1 MEPSHNTQ
9 GKYNYSEET
18 LSGLHKCQFYGKKFK
33 VQGIKK
39 HEASCKNQQELQKE
53 QAQHHKSTVLNQ
65 PKAGPSHTVH
75 IPHEH
80 TANDDSYPMNN
91 ASNPLVDGDK
101 LNDNMNNETTNIALN
116 ARLNKA
122 QVDGLLTLFS
132 LVSQG
137 KVQVTI
143 TTNAELWKFS
153 KHVVSAPYKCKS
165 MEFEVHTQLIWDWAL
180 DLPANPQLAPH
191 FIWDAKCIYKHNRVE
206 YEHFYNE
213 PWTCDHWWDIQMSSQ
228 LPDNVENAV
237 PFCFILTI
245 KGYPVVVW
253 MLEEN
258 AVFQRTWWRKAN
270 LAIPPSNDEIIWYL
284 FLLFFILS
292 ANYDEQCMMSLIQGQ
307 NGKAPC
313 PVCLVPLEE
322 LHDLLKTFA
331 LCNAGQGEDTLSLGC
346 IPYQYSDPH
355 LALIFDC
362 LHSLHLGLWSK
373 HLFED
378 LKIIL
383 RYLRHG
389 TEATVEGLVKE
400 FPHWCKLSHFKA
412 ILKVSFSNGNKLAD
426 LSIQVF
432 YAVLNVLTHTAYPE
446 GHLLMSLISSYLQL
460 DSLIGLNIHTDCTLS
475 AIEAE
480 LLVFNERLQAYKE
493 ARKKSSIPGLKV
505 DWDFPKTHLWRHVL
519 TKIIQ
524 IRETFPAR
532 NGVHSNNGNNDD
544 LLLDFKGHF
553 KLRSLCKPTTIQE
566 IKIACDTKDKAYLGF
581 QRKFTKYINEF
592 LPSIGHG
599 LTRWLVILHHFKM
612 CEYHYLKINYKSWV
626 DWTMATNYSW
636 CNPEFYSAPHYN
648 CAYIQLTSMQM
659 AFVHLV
665 SIFTCQIDNFGEV
678 QLVVVQPY
686 TAGIGQQCRLD
697 QNMKLMC
704 IRAVPRG
711 SIIQD
716 TLVFTDPQKKDKFLV
731 VDYIDSDIHISIT
744 SMAGTQPFIDNQ
756 NNSFEMLHPNSD
768 EDFTSNI
775 GAINDE
781 GSSQGE
787 QVDYGQD
794 NNGSE
799 SGSDVEK
806 MWKALCMPGLT
817 TDVQELRK
825 ALSFVQQAYFETQND
840 LQSSS
845 PETMADETVEK
856 LYEVIPMEL
865 HKQMET
871 YKPFAS
877 LFCKTVNTECS
888 NLVKAIKEN
897 TALLFTPLGLTVN
910 ILSSQSASKAT
921 NNELLLLLKQPENLG
936 LDGKYE
942 CLALILFTNPKNMSP
957 NTLLKSRILLNG
969 SLMIFELSPEG
980 NNMKIPY
987 HNDFNFYLK
996 LLFKCNNWS
1005 REVMDY
1011 YNEGVFRHK
1020 ALSQVSQLEP
1030 APVVPQSHSWED
1042 DFLDEM
1048 DWDPDVPPSITP
1060 PA

>member
-53 QAQHHKSTVLNQ
+53 QAQHTEFKTEYHPCSCWLTLFQKFEEFSI
-65 PKAGPSHTVH
+65 K
-75 IPHEH
+75 
-80 TANDDSYPMNN
+80 
-91 ASNPLVDGDK
+91 DK
-101 LNDNMNNETTNIALN
+101 TLHTNIALN

-143 TTNAELWKFS
+143 TTNAELWKVCDNAGAELIPFS

-180 DLPANPQLAPH
+180 DLLANPQLAPH

-213 PWTCDHWWDIQMSSQ
+213 PWTCDHWWDIQMS

-237 PFCFILTI
+237 PFCFILYADKTKLLSHSTI

-253 MLEEN
+253 C
-258 AVFQRTWWRKAN
+258 AN
-270 LAIPPSNDEIIWYL
+270 LPDVGGECSVPEDLVEEGKLGYTTLKCVIWHESTLKLFEAMIHFSKAGFKHHLYNIHKPAGDEILKKLGLHPIPNAFW
-284 FLLFFILS
+284 
-292 ANYDEQCMMSLIQGQ
+292 LIR
-307 NGKAPC
+307 
-313 PVCLVPLEE
+313 
-322 LHDLLKTFA
+322 
-331 LCNAGQGEDTLSLGC
+331 
-346 IPYQYSDPH
+346 YSDPH

-493 ARKKSSIPGLKV
+493 ARKKSFIPGLKV
-505 DWDFPKTHLWRHVL
+505 DWDFPKTHLWRHVVHYIWEKGMHGPL
-519 TKIIQ
+519 KEAYQNHSNKRDISSQ
-524 IRETFPAR
+524 ILCVNQHVLVCKLL

-711 SIIQD
+711 DSTFILIGSIIQD

-731 VDYIDSDIHISIT
+731 VDYIDSD
-744 SMAGTQPFIDNQ
+744 M
-756 NNSFEMLHPNSD
+756 
-768 EDFTSNI
+768 
-775 GAINDE
+775 
-781 GSSQGE
+781 
-787 QVDYGQD
+787 
-794 NNGSE
+794 
-799 SGSDVEK
+799 
-806 MWKALCMPGLT
+806 
-817 TDVQELRK
+817 
-825 ALSFVQQAYFETQND
+825 
-840 LQSSS
+840 
-845 PETMADETVEK
+845 
-856 LYEVIPMEL
+856 
-865 HKQMET
+865 
-871 YKPFAS
+871 
-877 LFCKTVNTECS
+877 
-888 NLVKAIKEN
+888 
-897 TALLFTPLGLTVN
+897 
-910 ILSSQSASKAT
+910 
-921 NNELLLLLKQPENLG
+921 
-936 LDGKYE
+936 
-942 CLALILFTNPKNMSP
+942 
-957 NTLLKSRILLNG
+957 
-969 SLMIFELSPEG
+969 
-980 NNMKIPY
+980 
-987 HNDFNFYLK
+987 
-996 LLFKCNNWS
+996 
-1005 REVMDY
+1005 
-1011 YNEGVFRHK
+1011 
-1020 ALSQVSQLEP
+1020 
-1030 APVVPQSHSWED
+1030 
-1042 DFLDEM
+1042 FL
-1048 DWDPDVPPSITP
+1048 
-1060 PA
+1060 